1 MTMKTIWD
9 IPTEEVAKVT
19 SFVEKCQDDPFLKE
33 RVRKN
38 LRTDP
43 RHNKPRRGASSP
55 GASSESRNC

>member
-43 RHNKPRRGASSP
+43 T
-55 GASSESRNC
+55 